1 MDLTIQEEKERK
13 SRSAKLLLYFAMISM
28 IMMFAGL
35 TSAYLVSASRK
46 DWTHEMHMPSAFT
59 LSTLII
65 LLSSVTIHLAL
76 QAIRQNDRSKTSLFL
91 WSTLFLAI
99 GFVYTQFSGFGQL
112 VAQGFFFTGSGSS
125 ITATFLYILALLH
138 MAHLFGGVISL
149 LIIIYNHYKQKYNA
163 SQTLGI
169 ELGAI
174 FWHFLDILWIFLF
187 LFLYFV

>member
-59 LSTLII
+59 FSTLII
-65 LLSSVTIHLAL
+65 LISSLTIHFAL
-76 QAIRQNDRSKTSLFL
+76 KSIRQNDRSKTSLYL
-91 WSTLFLAI
+91 WLTLLLAI